1 MRIGK
6 EWEESV
12 IVGHTRMDE
21 RMNEKVSRNLMVGL
35 TVKESGEEGKD
46 VLIVRWLSKE
56 GH

>member
-21 RMNEKVSRNLMVGL
+21 RKDEKVSRNLMVGL
-35 TVKESGEEGKD
+35 TVKEAGEEGKY
-46 VLIVRWLSKE
+46 VLIVRSSKE